1 MVANQL
7 EYGIPSHRTESA
19 KAMKHILPKAVLVP
33 ITKTDSELSQAR
45 KEIYWERE
53 AGINHE
59 S

>member
-1 MVANQL
+1 MAFQAT
-7 EYGIPSHRTESA
+7 GTEST

-45 KEIYWERE
+45 KEIHWERE